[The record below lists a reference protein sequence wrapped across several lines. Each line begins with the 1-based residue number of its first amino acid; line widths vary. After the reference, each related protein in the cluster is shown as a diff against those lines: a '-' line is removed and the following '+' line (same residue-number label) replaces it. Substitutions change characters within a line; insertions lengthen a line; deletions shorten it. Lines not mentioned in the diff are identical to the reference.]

1 MWVSPA
7 SVPPSPSHCLSRL
20 LLRRPSWSPRWAAW
34 LQMAGDWSRHRS
46 RPRGWYPRCWW
57 TGPWLTGVPKTTRD
71 SGHKENSVSPPPY
84 VLLPCHE
91 ESNRQTCGSIICF
104 GARAPRNHDFFCV
117 QYRGSQNFYFSVFFL
132 VMDLHWQFGEVDIR
146 AFSALSC

>member
-1 MWVSPA
+1 MVAEVGRVAADGGRLVQTPFSPQ
-7 SVPPSPSHCLSRL
+7 RL
-20 LLRRPSWSPRWAAW
+20 
-34 LQMAGDWSRHRS
+34 
-46 RPRGWYPRCWW
+46 
-57 TGPWLTGVPKTTRD
+57 VPKVLVDRSVVDWCT
-71 SGHKENSVSPPPY
+71 ENHEGLRSQGEQCVPPPPY

-91 ESNRQTCGSIICF
+91 ESNRQTCGAIICF
-104 GARAPRNHDFFCV
+104 GARAPRNHDFFCG